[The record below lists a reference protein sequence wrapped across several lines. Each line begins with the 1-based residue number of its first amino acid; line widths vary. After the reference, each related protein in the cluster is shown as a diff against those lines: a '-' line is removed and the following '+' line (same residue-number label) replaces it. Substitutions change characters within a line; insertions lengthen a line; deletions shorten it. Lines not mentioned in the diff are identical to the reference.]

1 MPNLGISGHR
11 AAQQTPTEQVGGG
24 AARRASEQHWPVQFA
39 GAQGARIDGVLHA
52 RSPAV
57 VAGDLGRTDSRSGST
72 HPGEFSHAI
81 GRIMAWV
88 GITDPKEDAP
98 LRDSLQRYWRPRE
111 DQVALPA
118 LGPLRFG
125 GSGQHKGRAQAQA
138 TMAFA
143 IEPGGAGRPA
153 SQP

>member
-1 MPNLGISGHR
+1 
-11 AAQQTPTEQVGGG
+11 
-24 AARRASEQHWPVQFA
+24 
-39 GAQGARIDGVLHA
+39 
-52 RSPAV
+52 
-57 VAGDLGRTDSRSGST
+57 
-72 HPGEFSHAI
+72 
-81 GRIMAWV
+81 MAWV

-98 LRDSLQRYWRPRE
+98 LRDSLQRYLRPRE

-125 GSGQHKGRAQAQA
+125 GSVQHKGRAQAQA

-143 IEPGGAGRPA
+143 IEPGGADRPA

>member
-1 MPNLGISGHR
+1 
-11 AAQQTPTEQVGGG
+11 
-24 AARRASEQHWPVQFA
+24 
-39 GAQGARIDGVLHA
+39 
-52 RSPAV
+52 
-57 VAGDLGRTDSRSGST
+57 
-72 HPGEFSHAI
+72 
-81 GRIMAWV
+81 MAWV